1 MKVLVVIPA
10 RHGSTR
16 FPGKPLALVAGVPM
30 IQRVYERAAS
40 AGPEACAKVVVATD
54 DARISD
60 VVRGFGGEAVM
71 TSADCPNGT
80 VRCHEAVEA
89 LEEQGEQFDGVL
101 NVQGDEPFVHPDQIA
116 QLAEML
122 RKPDAAVVTLAKS
135 MPADPEIRSPH
146 RVKVVR
152 DLAGR
157 AQMFSRSPIPHGD
170 GPWMQH
176 VGLYGFTRT
185 ALEALVQLS
194 PTPLELREKLE
205 QLRWL
210 DHGWRIDVGTTTHLT
225 PSVDTPE
232 DLTAIEGLIAD
243 GNLGA

>member
-1 MKVLVVIPA
+1 MKMLVVIPA
-10 RHGSTR
+10 RYGSTR
-16 FPGKPLALVAGVPM
+16 FPGKPLAMVAGVPM
-30 IQRVYERAAS
+30 IQRVYERVAS
-40 AGPEACAKVVVATD
+40 AGPEACAKAVVATD
-54 DARISD
+54 DTRISD
-60 VVRGFGGEAVM
+60 VVHGFGGEAIM

-80 VRCHEAVEA
+80 VRCHEAVVA

-135 MPADPEIRSPH
+135 MPADPEIHSPH

-232 DLTAIEGLIAD
+232 DLAAIEGLIAD
-243 GNLGA
+243 GNLGV

>member
-1 MKVLVVIPA
+1 MNILAVIPA

-16 FPGKPLALVAGVPM
+16 FPGKPLASVAGLPM
-30 IQRVYERAAS
+30 IQRVYTRVAAS
-40 AGPEACAKVVVATD
+40 GACDKVMVATD
-54 DARISD
+54 DERIAS
-60 VVRGFGGEAVM
+60 VVREFGGHVVM
-71 TSADCPNGT
+71 TSQDCPNGT
-80 VRCHEAVEA
+80 MRCHEAVVA
-89 LEEQGEQFDGVL
+89 LEAEGAHVDAVL
-101 NVQGDEPFVHPDQIA
+101 NIQGDEPFVHPEQIT
-116 QLAEML
+116 QLADML

-135 MPADPEIRSPH
+135 MPADPEIYSPH

-152 DLAGR
+152 NLKGR

-170 GPWMQH
+170 GPWLQH

-194 PTPLELREKLE
+194 PTPLEQRERLE

-225 PSVDTPE
+225 PAVDTPE
-232 DLTAIEGLIAD
+232 DLVAIEQLIQAGD
-243 GNLGA
+243 LLI

>member
-1 MKVLVVIPA
+1 MKMLVVIPA
-10 RHGSTR
+10 RFGSTR

-30 IQRVYERAAS
+30 VQRVYERVAS
-40 AGPEACAKVVVATD
+40 AGPEACTKVVVATD
-54 DARISD
+54 DARIAE

-71 TSADCPNGT
+71 TSEDCPNGT
-80 VRCHEAVEA
+80 VRCHEAVVA
-89 LEEQGEQFDGVL
+89 LETAGDQFDGVL

-135 MPADPEIRSPH
+135 MPADPEIHSPH

-232 DLTAIEGLIAD
+232 DLAAIEGLIAN
-243 GNLGA
+243 GNLDI